1 MDEAIKIALGTSNE
15 TRRKAKK
22 KLAEDLNNRFS
33 KEKEHLV
40 KIEKHLAENY
50 KALLGKE
57 TKMKKISA

>member
-1 MDEAIKIALGTSNE
+1 MDTSNE

-22 KLAEDLNNRFS
+22 KLAEDLNNRLS
-33 KEKEHLV
+33 KEKEHLA
-40 KIEKHLAENY
+40 KIEKHLAENH